1 MAISFGVVTG
11 ATCTYGTVNASE
23 VGATAAIAEA
33 RGALGT
39 VTNQQAY
46 SRTLTGKVTAVLT
59 VSRNFGNSTLTGR
72 ELLQEI
78 GAAMRG
84 VDTHFWLR
92 VWRKDYFELKR
103 IGFGVVVDDVRLDA
117 EVQYLRA
124 IDPDI
129 FIVRLT
135 ASEEVRRERV
145 GGNLYG
151 AADITERGWTDSRAD
166 LTLDTTSLSPEDA
179 YRVITDK
186 MEEG

>member
-1 MAISFGVVTG
+1 MRSLAILGPQGSGKSTISALFVEHRGYQRHGIADAIKHIAAMAYNDLGK
-11 ATCTYGTVNASE
+11 SE
-23 VGATAAIAEA
+23 SI
-33 RGALGT
+33 
-39 VTNQQAY
+39 
-46 SRTLTGKVTAVLT
+46 T
-59 VSRNFGNSTLTGR
+59 VSRNFGDSTLTGR

-92 VWRKDYFELKR
+92 VWRKDYSELKR

-151 AADITERGWTDSRAD
+151 AADITERGWTDSRSD
-166 LTLDTTSLSPEDA
+166 LTVDTTSLSPEDA

-186 MEEG
+186 MEEV

>member
-1 MAISFGVVTG
+1 MRSLAILGPQGSGKSTIASLFVEHRGYQRHGVADALKQIVAMGYYNLKKTDVI
-11 ATCTYGTVNASE
+11 TV
-23 VGATAAIAEA
+23 
-33 RGALGT
+33 
-39 VTNQQAY
+39 
-46 SRTLTGKVTAVLT
+46 K
-59 VSRNFGNSTLTGR
+59 RNFGNTTLSGR
-72 ELLQEI
+72 ELLQDF
-78 GAAMRG
+78 GAKLRE
-84 VDTHFWLR
+84 VDSEYLLR
-92 VWRKDYFELKR
+92 VLESSYVELKR

-166 LTLDTTSLSPEDA
+166 LTVDTTSLSPEDA

>member
-1 MAISFGVVTG
+1 MRSLAILGPQGSGKSTIAALFVEHRGYQRHGIADAIKHIAAMA
-11 ATCTYGTVNASE
+11 YND
-23 VGATAAIAEA
+23 
-33 RGALGT
+33 LGK
-39 VTNQQAY
+39 NE
-46 SRTLTGKVTAVLT
+46 VLT

-72 ELLQEI
+72 ELLQDI
-78 GAAMRG
+78 GAAMRR

-92 VWRKDYFELKR
+92 VWRKDYFEIL
-103 IGFGVVVDDVRLDA
+103 GHGYGVVVDDVRLDA
-117 EVQYLRA
+117 EVKYLRE
-124 IDPDI
+124 IDPFI
-129 FIVRLT
+129 FVVRLT

-166 LTLDTTSLSPEDA
+166 LTLDTSNLSPEDA

>member
-1 MAISFGVVTG
+1 M
-11 ATCTYGTVNASE
+11 
-23 VGATAAIAEA
+23 
-33 RGALGT
+33 
-39 VTNQQAY
+39 
-46 SRTLTGKVTAVLT
+46 
-59 VSRNFGNSTLTGR
+59 
-72 ELLQEI
+72 
-78 GAAMRG
+78 
-84 VDTHFWLR
+84 DTHFWLR

-166 LTLDTTSLSPEDA
+166 IYLHCDNSLTVWFCRCHQNIAALDCDHPGRDTGYGCVRCVSNIDGCKLWAIACAKTKVSP
-179 YRVITDK
+179 
-186 MEEG
+186 

>member
-1 MAISFGVVTG
+1 LAILGPQGSGKSTIASLFVEHRGYQRHGIADAIKHIAAMAYNDLGK
-11 ATCTYGTVNASE
+11 SE
-23 VGATAAIAEA
+23 MI
-33 RGALGT
+33 
-39 VTNQQAY
+39 
-46 SRTLTGKVTAVLT
+46 T
-59 VSRNFGNSTLTGR
+59 VSRNFGDSTLTGR

-92 VWRKDYFELKR
+92 VWRKDYLELKR

-124 IDPDI
+124 IDPGI

-135 ASEEVRRERV
+135 ASEDVRRERV

-166 LTLDTTSLSPEDA
+166 LTVDTTSLSPEDA

-186 MEEG
+186 MEEE

>member
-1 MAISFGVVTG
+1 VRSLAILGPQGSGKSTIASLFVEHREYRRHGIADAIKHIAAMAYNDLGK
-11 ATCTYGTVNASE
+11 SE
-23 VGATAAIAEA
+23 MI
-33 RGALGT
+33 
-39 VTNQQAY
+39 
-46 SRTLTGKVTAVLT
+46 T
-59 VSRNFGNSTLTGR
+59 VSRNFGDSTLTGR
-72 ELLQEI
+72 ELLQDI

-117 EVQYLRA
+117 EVQYLRS

-166 LTLDTTSLSPEDA
+166 LTVDTTSLSPEDA

-186 MEEG
+186 MEEV